1 MPSKVNENQNRWRL
15 TVSRIQEMKGGKY
28 AKVLAKI
35 QVSAL
40 FHMRDIRRIWFTWIY
55 RARALYGDAV
65 LDDGQQ
71 TWRPVPTETPVTE
84 LRCENVNSTLKELI
98 NIKESR
104 EARERPIKF
113 QGWEGGREMK

>member
-1 MPSKVNENQNRWRL
+1 MPSKINENQNRWRP

-55 RARALYGDAV
+55 RALYGDTV
-65 LDDGQQ
+65 LDGHQ
-71 TWRPVPTETPVTE
+71 TWRPKPTETPVTE
-84 LRCENVNSTLKELI
+84 LRRESVSSTLKELI

-104 EARERPIKF
+104 EARGRPIKC